1 MLPGPTNVP
10 PRVMRAMIK
19 PLMGHRGP
27 DFKEILSQVISKT
40 KKVFQTKEDLFILT
54 TSGTGATECA
64 LQNITDDGDKIIVN
78 VNGFFS
84 ERLAEAIKAYG
95 GQPLVVSSEWG
106 KAPRTEDFRK
116 IIKANPDAKALA
128 VVYNETSTGVTV
140 RSLQEIGKLCEEE
153 DILLIVDAIS
163 ILGGDK
169 LPVDDWNVDICV
181 TASQKCLMTPPGLA
195 FISVSD
201 KAWTKI
207 KSKKVSRSYYLDL
220 VMYKKYIEDG
230 YTPFTPAVSLL
241 YALNEAC
248 DMILEEGL
256 QPRYERHKICAEAV
270 YNGMEAMGLGLYAEK
285 ESRSHTVA
293 AVNSPMGMDEGK
305 LRELIRTKYGID
317 FGGSLGKAKGKMF
330 RVGIMGNV
338 GSSDIMTTVGAIGSA
353 TSELGFKAKIDEG
366 LEAARETLSRL
377 PGRVN

>member
-10 PRVMRAMIK
+10 PRVIRAMLK

-27 DFKEILSQVISKT
+27 EFKDLFAKLLSKT
-40 KKVFQTKEDLFILT
+40 KRVFETKGDLFILT
-54 TSGTGATECA
+54 SSGTGATEAA

-84 ERLAEAIKAYG
+84 ERLGEAVKAYG
-95 GQPLVVSSEWG
+95 GRPVLLSSEWG
-106 KAPRTEDFRK
+106 RAPSLEDFRK
-116 IIKANPDAKALA
+116 ILKANPDAKALA
-128 VVYNETSTGVTV
+128 CVYNETSTGVTV
-140 RSLQEIGKLCEEE
+140 RDLEQVGELCAEN
-153 DILLIVDAIS
+153 DTLLMVDAIS

-169 LPVDDWNVDICV
+169 LPVDEWNVDLCV
-181 TASQKCLMTPPGLA
+181 TASQKCLMCPPGLS

-201 KAWTKI
+201 KAWAKI
-207 KSKKVSRSYYLDL
+207 RSKKASHSYYLSL
-220 VMYKKYIEDG
+220 PMYAKYIQDG
-230 YTPFTPAVSLL
+230 FTPFTPAVSLL

-256 QPRYERHKICAEAV
+256 PSRYERHRICAEAV
-270 YNGMEAMGLGLYAEK
+270 YNAMEAMGIGLKAEK
-285 ESRSHTVA
+285 VSRSNTVA
-293 AVNSPMGMDEGK
+293 AIESPGGIDEGK

-317 FGGSLGKAKGKMF
+317 LGGSLDKWKGKMF

-338 GSSDIMTTVGAIGSA
+338 GPSDIMTTVSAIGSA
-353 TSELGFKAKIDEG
+353 TSELGIKVKVNEG

>member
-10 PRVMRAMIK
+10 PRIMRAMIK

-27 DFKEILSQVISKT
+27 DFKEVLSQVISKT
-40 KKVFQTKEDLFILT
+40 KKVFQTKEDLFVLT

-64 LQNITDDGDKIIVN
+64 LQNIIEDGDKIIVN

-116 IIKANPDAKALA
+116 IIKANPDAKALS

-169 LPVDDWNVDICV
+169 LPVDEWNVDMCV
-181 TASQKCLMTPPGLA
+181 TASQKCMMCPPGLSFVSVSPKA
-195 FISVSD
+195 WEKISV
-201 KAWTKI
+201 
-207 KSKKVSRSYYLDL
+207 KKQRRSFYLDL
-220 VMYKKYIEDG
+220 PMYKKY
-230 YTPFTPAVSLL
+230 
-241 YALNEAC
+241 
-248 DMILEEGL
+248 
-256 QPRYERHKICAEAV
+256 
-270 YNGMEAMGLGLYAEK
+270 MG
-285 ESRSHTVA
+285 
-293 AVNSPMGMDEGK
+293 DGK

-317 FGGSLGKAKGKMF
+317 LGGSLEKWKGKMF
-330 RVGIMGNV
+330 RIGIMGN
-338 GSSDIMTTVGAIGSA
+338 IGSPEIMSTVSAVASA
-353 TSELGFKAKIDEG
+353 TVDLGFKGRISEA
-366 LEAARETLSRL
+366 LEAARKALARL
-377 PGRVN
+377 PARMN